1 MDYKHFKGKH
11 ANIVIEIISL
21 LEKGVKKAQE
31 ILEKPDAG
39 SYTKLENSSGD
50 TPIKADLALDKFL
63 EENFLSLE
71 NIKSVF
77 SEEKETPVTKENGSY
92 LIAYDPLDGS
102 SVMEANF
109 LVGTIIGVYEKDYKA
124 QNLAASLYVVF
135 GHKIELVVA
144 LEEVYRYAFYQNKF
158 HFIETIVLENK
169 GKIIASGGNQKD
181 FSLGLKKALEGFF
194 AENYRLRYS
203 GSMVADVHH
212 VLVKKGGMFSYPQKK
227 LRKLFEVFP
236 LALMVEKAKGEA
248 FYFDK
253 GVKKRLLD
261 QGVENYHEKSECYL
275 ASPHEAHILEKYLK
289 GEWCK
294 IALKN

>member
-1 MDYKHFKGKH
+1 MDYKHFKCKH

-71 NIKSVF
+71 NVKSVF

-124 QNLAASLYVVF
+124 QNLVASLYVVF

-144 LEEVYRYAFYQNKF
+144 LDKVYRYAFYQNKF

-169 GKIIASGGNQKD
+169 GKIVASGGNQKD

-253 GVKKRLLD
+253 GVKKRLLE
-261 QGVENYHEKSECYL
+261 QSVESYHEKSECYL
-275 ASPHEAHILEKYLK
+275 ASPHEAQILEKYLK
-289 GEWCK
+289 GE
-294 IALKN
+294 

>member
-1 MDYKHFKGKH
+1 MDYKHFKGKY

-71 NIKSVF
+71 NVKSVF

-109 LVGTIIGVYEKDYKA
+109 LVGTIIGIYEKDYKA

-289 GEWCK
+289 GE
-294 IALKN
+294 

>member
-31 ILEKPDAG
+31 ILEKSDAG

-71 NIKSVF
+71 NVKSVF

-109 LVGTIIGVYEKDYKA
+109 LVGTIIGIYEKDYKA
-124 QNLAASLYVVF
+124 QNLVASLYVVF

-144 LEEVYRYAFYQNKF
+144 LDKVYRYAFYQNKF

-212 VLVKKGGMFSYPQKK
+212 VLIKKGGMFSYPQKK

-253 GVKKRLLD
+253 GVKKRLLE
-261 QGVENYHEKSECYL
+261 QSVESYHEKSECYL
-275 ASPHEAHILEKYLK
+275 ASPHEAQILEKYLK
-289 GEWCK
+289 GE
-294 IALKN
+294 

>member
-1 MDYKHFKGKH
+1 MDYKHFKCKH

-71 NIKSVF
+71 NVKSVF

-124 QNLAASLYVVF
+124 QNLVASLYVVF

-144 LEEVYRYAFYQNKF
+144 LDKVYRYAFYQNKF

-212 VLVKKGGMFSYPQKK
+212 VLIKKGGMFSYPQKK

-236 LALMVEKAKGEA
+236 LALMVEKANGEA

-253 GVKKRLLD
+253 GVKKRLLE
-261 QGVENYHEKSECYL
+261 QSVESYHEKSECYL
-275 ASPHEAHILEKYLK
+275 ASPHEAQILEKYLK
-289 GEWCK
+289 GE
-294 IALKN
+294 

>member
-39 SYTKLENSSGD
+39 SYTQLENSSGD

-109 LVGTIIGVYEKDYKA
+109 LVGTIIGIYEKDYKA
-124 QNLAASLYVVF
+124 QNLVASLYVVF

-212 VLVKKGGMFSYPQKK
+212 VLIKKGGMFSYPQKK

-253 GVKKRLLD
+253 GVKKRLLE
-261 QGVENYHEKSECYL
+261 QSVENYHEKSECYL
-275 ASPHEAHILEKYLK
+275 ASPHEAQILEKYLK
-289 GEWCK
+289 GE
-294 IALKN
+294 

>member
-71 NIKSVF
+71 NVKSVF

-109 LVGTIIGVYEKDYKA
+109 LVGTIIGIYEKDYKA

-135 GHKIELVVA
+135 GHKIELMVA

-212 VLVKKGGMFSYPQKK
+212 VLIKKGGMFSYPQKK

-253 GVKKRLLD
+253 GVKKRLLE
-261 QGVENYHEKSECYL
+261 QSVENYHEKSECYL
-275 ASPHEAHILEKYLK
+275 ASQHEAQILEKYLK
-289 GEWCK
+289 GE
-294 IALKN
+294 

>member
-63 EENFLSLE
+63 EETFLSLE
-71 NIKSVF
+71 NVKSVF

-109 LVGTIIGVYEKDYKA
+109 LVGTIIGIYEKDYKA

-169 GKIIASGGNQKD
+169 GKIVASGGNQKD

-212 VLVKKGGMFSYPQKK
+212 VLIKKGGMFSYPQKK

-236 LALMVEKAKGEA
+236 LALIIEKAKGEA

-253 GVKKRLLD
+253 GVKKRLLE
-261 QGVENYHEKSECYL
+261 QSVESYHEKSECYL
-275 ASPHEAHILEKYLK
+275 ASPHEAQILEKYLK
-289 GEWCK
+289 GE
-294 IALKN
+294 

>member
-1 MDYKHFKGKH
+1 MDYKHFKCKH

-71 NIKSVF
+71 NVKSVF

-109 LVGTIIGVYEKDYKA
+109 LVGTIIGIYEKDYKA
-124 QNLAASLYVVF
+124 QNLVASLYVVF
-135 GHKIELVVA
+135 GHKIELMVA
-144 LEEVYRYAFYQNKF
+144 LDKVYRYAFYQNKF

-169 GKIIASGGNQKD
+169 GKIVASGGNQKD

-212 VLVKKGGMFSYPQKK
+212 VLIKKGGMFSYPQKK

-253 GVKKRLLD
+253 GVKKRLLE
-261 QGVENYHEKSECYL
+261 QSVESYHEKSECYL
-275 ASPHEAHILEKYLK
+275 ASPHEAQILEKYLK
-289 GEWCK
+289 GE
-294 IALKN
+294 

>member
-39 SYTKLENSSGD
+39 SYTQLENSSGD

-124 QNLAASLYVVF
+124 QNLVASLYVVF

-144 LEEVYRYAFYQNKF
+144 LEEVYRYSFYQNKF

-169 GKIIASGGNQKD
+169 GKIVASGGNQKD

-253 GVKKRLLD
+253 GVKKRLLE
-261 QGVENYHEKSECYL
+261 QSVESYHEKSECYL
-275 ASPHEAHILEKYLK
+275 ASPHEAQILEKYLK
-289 GEWCK
+289 GE
-294 IALKN
+294 

>member
-1 MDYKHFKGKH
+1 MDYKHFKCKH

-63 EENFLSLE
+63 EETFLSLE
-71 NIKSVF
+71 NVKSVF

-109 LVGTIIGVYEKDYKA
+109 LVGTIIGVYEKDYKV
-124 QNLAASLYVVF
+124 QNLVASLYVVF

-169 GKIIASGGNQKD
+169 GKIVASGGNQKD

-212 VLVKKGGMFSYPQKK
+212 VLIKKGGMFSYPQKK

-236 LALMVEKAKGEA
+236 LALIIEKAKGEA

-253 GVKKRLLD
+253 GVKKRLLE
-261 QGVENYHEKSECYL
+261 QSVESYHEKSECYL
-275 ASPHEAHILEKYLK
+275 ASQYEAQILEKYLK
-289 GEWCK
+289 GE
-294 IALKN
+294 

>member
-1 MDYKHFKGKH
+1 MDYKHFKCKH

-71 NIKSVF
+71 NVKSVF
-77 SEEKETPVTKENGSY
+77 SEEKEIPVTKENGSY

-124 QNLAASLYVVF
+124 QNLVASLYVVF
-135 GHKIELVVA
+135 GHKIELMVA
-144 LEEVYRYAFYQNKF
+144 LDKVYRYAFYQNKF

-169 GKIIASGGNQKD
+169 GKIVASGGNQKD

-212 VLVKKGGMFSYPQKK
+212 VLIKKGGMFSYPQKK

-253 GVKKRLLD
+253 GVKKRLLE
-261 QGVENYHEKSECYL
+261 QSVESYHEKSECYL
-275 ASPHEAHILEKYLK
+275 ASPHEAQILEKYLK
-289 GEWCK
+289 GE
-294 IALKN
+294 

>member
-63 EENFLSLE
+63 EETFLSLE

-109 LVGTIIGVYEKDYKA
+109 LVGTIIGIYEKDYKA
-124 QNLAASLYVVF
+124 QNLVASLYVVF

-144 LEEVYRYAFYQNKF
+144 LDKVYRYAFYQNKF

-169 GKIIASGGNQKD
+169 GKIVASGGNQKD
-181 FSLGLKKALEGFF
+181 FSLGLKKALEEFF

-253 GVKKRLLD
+253 GVKKRLLE
-261 QGVENYHEKSECYL
+261 QSVESYHEKSECYL
-275 ASPHEAHILEKYLK
+275 ASPHEAQILEKYLK
-289 GEWCK
+289 VE
-294 IALKN
+294 

>member
-1 MDYKHFKGKH
+1 MDYKHFKCKH

-71 NIKSVF
+71 NVKSVF

-124 QNLAASLYVVF
+124 QNLVASLYVVF

-144 LEEVYRYAFYQNKF
+144 LDKVYRYAFYQNKF

-181 FSLGLKKALEGFF
+181 FSSGLKKALEEFF

-253 GVKKRLLD
+253 GVKKRLLE
-261 QGVENYHEKSECYL
+261 QSVENYHEKSECYL

-289 GEWCK
+289 VE
-294 IALKN
+294 

>member
-63 EENFLSLE
+63 EETFLSLE
-71 NIKSVF
+71 NVKSVF

-124 QNLAASLYVVF
+124 QNLVASLYVVF

-169 GKIIASGGNQKD
+169 GKIVASGGNQKD

-212 VLVKKGGMFSYPQKK
+212 VLIKKGGMFSYPQKK

-253 GVKKRLLD
+253 GVKKRLLE
-261 QGVENYHEKSECYL
+261 QSVENYHEKSECYL
-275 ASPHEAHILEKYLK
+275 ASQHEAHILEKYLK
-289 GEWCK
+289 GE
-294 IALKN
+294 

>member
-1 MDYKHFKGKH
+1 MDYKRFKCKH

-124 QNLAASLYVVF
+124 QNLVASLYVVF
-135 GHKIELVVA
+135 GHKMELVVA
-144 LEEVYRYAFYQNKF
+144 LEEVYRYSFYQNKF

-227 LRKLFEVFP
+227 LRKIFEVFP

-253 GVKKRLLD
+253 GVKKRLLE
-261 QGVENYHEKSECYL
+261 QSVESYHEKSECYL
-275 ASPHEAHILEKYLK
+275 ASQYEAQILEKYLK
-289 GEWCK
+289 GE
-294 IALKN
+294 

>member
-1 MDYKHFKGKH
+1 MDYKHFKCKH

-124 QNLAASLYVVF
+124 QNLVASLYVVF
-135 GHKIELVVA
+135 GHKIELMVA

-169 GKIIASGGNQKD
+169 GKIVASGGNQKD

-212 VLVKKGGMFSYPQKK
+212 VLIKKGGMFSYPQKK

-236 LALMVEKAKGEA
+236 LALIIEKAKGEA

-253 GVKKRLLD
+253 GVKKRLLE
-261 QGVENYHEKSECYL
+261 QSVENYHEKSECYL

-289 GEWCK
+289 GE
-294 IALKN
+294 

>member
-71 NIKSVF
+71 NVKSVF

-109 LVGTIIGVYEKDYKA
+109 LVGTIIGIYEKDYKA
-124 QNLAASLYVVF
+124 QNLVASLYVVF

-169 GKIIASGGNQKD
+169 GKIVASGGNQKD

-236 LALMVEKAKGEA
+236 LALIIEKAKGEA

-253 GVKKRLLD
+253 GVKKRLLE
-261 QGVENYHEKSECYL
+261 QSVESYHEKSECYL
-275 ASPHEAHILEKYLK
+275 ASQHEAQILEKYLK
-289 GEWCK
+289 GE
-294 IALKN
+294 

>member
-1 MDYKHFKGKH
+1 MDYKHFKCKH

-39 SYTKLENSSGD
+39 SYTQLENSSGD

-63 EENFLSLE
+63 EETFLSLE

-109 LVGTIIGVYEKDYKA
+109 LVGTIIGIYEKDYKA
-124 QNLAASLYVVF
+124 QNLVASLYVVF

-169 GKIIASGGNQKD
+169 GKIVASGGNQKD

-212 VLVKKGGMFSYPQKK
+212 VLIKKGGMFSYPQKK

-253 GVKKRLLD
+253 GVKKRLLE
-261 QGVENYHEKSECYL
+261 QSVENYHEKSECYL
-275 ASPHEAHILEKYLK
+275 ASQYEAQILEKYLK
-289 GEWCK
+289 GE
-294 IALKN
+294 

>member
-71 NIKSVF
+71 NVKSVF

-109 LVGTIIGVYEKDYKA
+109 LVGTIIGIYEKDYKA

-158 HFIETIVLENK
+158 YFIETIVLENK

-261 QGVENYHEKSECYL
+261 QSVESYHEKSECYL
-275 ASPHEAHILEKYLK
+275 ASQYEAHILEKYLK
-289 GEWCK
+289 GE
-294 IALKN
+294 

>member
-1 MDYKHFKGKH
+1 MDYKHFKCKH

-71 NIKSVF
+71 NVKSVF

-124 QNLAASLYVVF
+124 QNLVASLYVVF

-144 LEEVYRYAFYQNKF
+144 LDKVYRYAFYQNKF

-169 GKIIASGGNQKD
+169 GKIVASGGNQKD
-181 FSLGLKKALEGFF
+181 FSLGLKKALEEFF

-212 VLVKKGGMFSYPQKK
+212 VLIKKGGMFSYPQKK

-236 LALMVEKAKGEA
+236 LALIIEKAKGEA

-253 GVKKRLLD
+253 GVKKRLLE
-261 QGVENYHEKSECYL
+261 QSVENYHEKSECYL
-275 ASPHEAHILEKYLK
+275 ASPHEAQILEKYLK
-289 GEWCK
+289 GE
-294 IALKN
+294 

>member
-63 EENFLSLE
+63 EETFLSLE
-71 NIKSVF
+71 NVKSVF

-109 LVGTIIGVYEKDYKA
+109 LVGTIIGIYEKDYKA
-124 QNLAASLYVVF
+124 QNLVASLYVVF

-144 LEEVYRYAFYQNKF
+144 LDKVYRYAFYQNKF

-169 GKIIASGGNQKD
+169 GKIVASGGNQKD

-212 VLVKKGGMFSYPQKK
+212 VLIKKGGMFSYPQKK

-236 LALMVEKAKGEA
+236 LALMVEKANGEA

-261 QGVENYHEKSECYL
+261 QGVESYHEKSECYL
-275 ASPHEAHILEKYLK
+275 ASPHEAQILEKYLK
-289 GEWCK
+289 GE
-294 IALKN
+294 

>member
-102 SVMEANF
+102 SVMEVNF
-109 LVGTIIGVYEKDYKA
+109 LVGTIIGIYEKDYKA
-124 QNLAASLYVVF
+124 QNLVASLYVVF

-144 LEEVYRYAFYQNKF
+144 LEEVYRYSFYQNKF

-169 GKIIASGGNQKD
+169 GKIVASGGNQKD

-212 VLVKKGGMFSYPQKK
+212 VLIKKGGMFSYPQKK

-253 GVKKRLLD
+253 GVKKRLLE
-261 QGVENYHEKSECYL
+261 QSVENYHEKSECYL

-289 GEWCK
+289 GE
-294 IALKN
+294 

>member
-1 MDYKHFKGKH
+1 MDYKHFKCKH

-71 NIKSVF
+71 NVKSVF

-124 QNLAASLYVVF
+124 QNLVASLYVVF

-144 LEEVYRYAFYQNKF
+144 LDKVYRYAFYQNKF

-169 GKIIASGGNQKD
+169 GKIVASGGNQKD

-212 VLVKKGGMFSYPQKK
+212 VLIKKGGMFSYPQKK

-236 LALMVEKAKGEA
+236 LALIIEKAKGEA

-261 QGVENYHEKSECYL
+261 QGVESYHEKSECYL
-275 ASPHEAHILEKYLK
+275 ASQHEAQILEKYLK
-289 GEWCK
+289 GE
-294 IALKN
+294 

>member
-1 MDYKHFKGKH
+1 MDYKHFKCKH

-63 EENFLSLE
+63 EETFLSLE

-124 QNLAASLYVVF
+124 QNLVASLYVVF

-212 VLVKKGGMFSYPQKK
+212 VLIKKGGVFSYPQKK

-253 GVKKRLLD
+253 GVKKRLLE
-261 QGVENYHEKSECYL
+261 QSVENYHEKSECYL
-275 ASPHEAHILEKYLK
+275 ASPHEAQILEKYLK
-289 GEWCK
+289 GE
-294 IALKN
+294 

>member
-71 NIKSVF
+71 NVKSVF

-109 LVGTIIGVYEKDYKA
+109 LVGTIIGIYEKDYKA
-124 QNLAASLYVVF
+124 QNLVASLYVVF

-144 LEEVYRYAFYQNKF
+144 LDKVYRYAFYQNKF

-169 GKIIASGGNQKD
+169 GKIVASGGNQKD

-236 LALMVEKAKGEA
+236 LALIIEKAKGEA

-253 GVKKRLLD
+253 GVKKRLLE
-261 QGVENYHEKSECYL
+261 QSVESYHEKSECYL
-275 ASPHEAHILEKYLK
+275 ASQYEAQILEKYLK
-289 GEWCK
+289 GE
-294 IALKN
+294 

>member
-1 MDYKHFKGKH
+1 MDYKHFKCKH

-63 EENFLSLE
+63 EETFLSLE
-71 NIKSVF
+71 NVKSVF

-124 QNLAASLYVVF
+124 QNLVASLYVVF

-212 VLVKKGGMFSYPQKK
+212 VLIKKGGMFSYPQKK

-253 GVKKRLLD
+253 GVKKRLLE
-261 QGVENYHEKSECYL
+261 QSVESYHEKSECYL
-275 ASPHEAHILEKYLK
+275 ASPHEAQILEKYLK
-289 GEWCK
+289 GE
-294 IALKN
+294 

>member
-1 MDYKHFKGKH
+1 MDYKCFKGKH

-109 LVGTIIGVYEKDYKA
+109 LVGTIIGVYEKDYKV
-124 QNLAASLYVVF
+124 QNLVASLYVVF
-135 GHKIELVVA
+135 GHKVELVVA

-169 GKIIASGGNQKD
+169 GKIVASGGNQKD

-212 VLVKKGGMFSYPQKK
+212 VLIKKGGVFSYPQKK

-236 LALMVEKAKGEA
+236 LALIIEKAKGEA

-253 GVKKRLLD
+253 GVKKRLLE
-261 QGVENYHEKSECYL
+261 QSVESYHEKSECYL
-275 ASPHEAHILEKYLK
+275 ASPHEAQILEKYLK
-289 GEWCK
+289 GE
-294 IALKN
+294 

>member
-124 QNLAASLYVVF
+124 QNLVASLYVVF

-169 GKIIASGGNQKD
+169 GKIVASGGNQKD
-181 FSLGLKKALEGFF
+181 FSLGLKKALEEFF

-212 VLVKKGGMFSYPQKK
+212 VLIKKGGMFSYPQKK

-236 LALMVEKAKGEA
+236 LALIIEKAKGEA

-253 GVKKRLLD
+253 GVKKRLLE

-275 ASPHEAHILEKYLK
+275 ASPHEAQILEKYLK
-289 GEWCK
+289 GE
-294 IALKN
+294 

>member
-109 LVGTIIGVYEKDYKA
+109 LVGTIIGVYEKDYKV
-124 QNLAASLYVVF
+124 QNLVASLYVVF

-144 LEEVYRYAFYQNKF
+144 LDKVYRYAFYQNKF

-169 GKIIASGGNQKD
+169 GKIVASGGNQKD

-236 LALMVEKAKGEA
+236 LALIIEKAKGEA

-253 GVKKRLLD
+253 GVKKRLLE
-261 QGVENYHEKSECYL
+261 QSVESYHEKSECYL
-275 ASPHEAHILEKYLK
+275 ASQHEAQILEKYLK
-289 GEWCK
+289 GE
-294 IALKN
+294 

>member
-71 NIKSVF
+71 NVKSVF

-124 QNLAASLYVVF
+124 QNLVASLYVVF

-212 VLVKKGGMFSYPQKK
+212 VLIKKGGMFSYPQKK

-236 LALMVEKAKGEA
+236 LALIIEKAKGEA

-253 GVKKRLLD
+253 GVKKRLLE
-261 QGVENYHEKSECYL
+261 QSVESYHEKSECYL
-275 ASPHEAHILEKYLK
+275 ASPHEAQILEKYLK
-289 GEWCK
+289 GE
-294 IALKN
+294 

>member
-1 MDYKHFKGKH
+1 MDYKHFKCKH

-124 QNLAASLYVVF
+124 QNLVASLYVVF

-144 LEEVYRYAFYQNKF
+144 LDKVYRYAFYQNKF

-261 QGVENYHEKSECYL
+261 QSVESYHEKSECYL
-275 ASPHEAHILEKYLK
+275 ASPHEAQILEKYLK
-289 GEWCK
+289 GE
-294 IALKN
+294 

>member
-124 QNLAASLYVVF
+124 QNLVASLYVVF

-169 GKIIASGGNQKD
+169 GKIVASGGNQKD

-212 VLVKKGGMFSYPQKK
+212 LLIKKGGMFSYPQKK

-236 LALMVEKAKGEA
+236 LALIIEKAKGEA

-253 GVKKRLLD
+253 GVKKRLLE
-261 QGVENYHEKSECYL
+261 QSVESYHEKSECYL
-275 ASPHEAHILEKYLK
+275 ASPHEAQILEKYLK
-289 GEWCK
+289 GE
-294 IALKN
+294 

>member
-63 EENFLSLE
+63 EETFLSLE

-77 SEEKETPVTKENGSY
+77 SEEKEKPVTKENGSY

-109 LVGTIIGVYEKDYKA
+109 LVGTIIGIYEKDYKA
-124 QNLAASLYVVF
+124 QNLVASLYVVF

-169 GKIIASGGNQKD
+169 GKIVASGGNQKD

-212 VLVKKGGMFSYPQKK
+212 VLIKKGGMFSYPQKK

-236 LALMVEKAKGEA
+236 LALIIEKAKGEA

-253 GVKKRLLD
+253 GVKKRLLE
-261 QGVENYHEKSECYL
+261 QSVESYHEKSECYL

-289 GEWCK
+289 GE
-294 IALKN
+294 

>member
-63 EENFLSLE
+63 EETFLSLE

-124 QNLAASLYVVF
+124 QNLVASLYVVF
-135 GHKIELVVA
+135 GHKMELVVA

-212 VLVKKGGMFSYPQKK
+212 VLVKKGGVFSYPQKK

-253 GVKKRLLD
+253 GVKKRLLE
-261 QGVENYHEKSECYL
+261 QSVESYHEKSECYL

-289 GEWCK
+289 GE
-294 IALKN
+294 

>member
-1 MDYKHFKGKH
+1 MDYKRFKGKH

-71 NIKSVF
+71 KVKSVF

-109 LVGTIIGVYEKDYKA
+109 LVGTIIGVYDKDYKA

-135 GHKIELVVA
+135 GHKVELVVA

-253 GVKKRLLD
+253 GVKKRLLE
-261 QGVENYHEKSECYL
+261 QGVESYHEKSECYL
-275 ASPHEAHILEKYLK
+275 ASPHEAQILEKHLK
-289 GEWCK
+289 GE
-294 IALKN
+294 

>member
-39 SYTKLENSSGD
+39 SYTNLENSSGD

-63 EENFLSLE
+63 EETFLSLE

-135 GHKIELVVA
+135 GHKVELVVA
-144 LEEVYRYAFYQNKF
+144 LDKVYRYAFYQNKF

-169 GKIIASGGNQKD
+169 GKIVASGGNQKD

-212 VLVKKGGMFSYPQKK
+212 VLVKKGGVFSYPQKK

-253 GVKKRLLD
+253 GVKKRLLE
-261 QGVENYHEKSECYL
+261 QGVESYHEKSECYL
-275 ASPHEAHILEKYLK
+275 ASPHEAQILEKYLK
-289 GEWCK
+289 GE
-294 IALKN
+294 

>member
-1 MDYKHFKGKH
+1 MDYKHFKCKH

-71 NIKSVF
+71 NVKSVF

-109 LVGTIIGVYEKDYKA
+109 LVGTIIGIYEKDYKA
-124 QNLAASLYVVF
+124 QNLVASLYVVF

-169 GKIIASGGNQKD
+169 GKIVASGGNQKD

-212 VLVKKGGMFSYPQKK
+212 VLIKKGGMFSYPQKK

-236 LALMVEKAKGEA
+236 LALIIEKAKGEA

-253 GVKKRLLD
+253 GVKKRLLE
-261 QGVENYHEKSECYL
+261 QSVESYHEKSECYL
-275 ASPHEAHILEKYLK
+275 ASPHEAQILEKYLK
-289 GEWCK
+289 GE
-294 IALKN
+294 

>member
-1 MDYKHFKGKH
+1 MDYKHFKCKH

-71 NIKSVF
+71 NVKSVF

-109 LVGTIIGVYEKDYKA
+109 LVGTIIGIYEKDYKA
-124 QNLAASLYVVF
+124 QNLVASLYVVF

-144 LEEVYRYAFYQNKF
+144 LDKVYRYAFYQNKF

-169 GKIIASGGNQKD
+169 GKIVASGGNQKD

-212 VLVKKGGMFSYPQKK
+212 VLIKKGGMFSYPQKK

-236 LALMVEKAKGEA
+236 LALIIEKAKGEA

-275 ASPHEAHILEKYLK
+275 ASPHEAQILEKYLK
-289 GEWCK
+289 GE
-294 IALKN
+294 

>member
-1 MDYKHFKGKH
+1 MDYKRFKCKH

-39 SYTKLENSSGD
+39 SYTQLENSSGD

-124 QNLAASLYVVF
+124 QNLVASLYVVF

-144 LEEVYRYAFYQNKF
+144 LDKVYRYAFYQNKF

-169 GKIIASGGNQKD
+169 GKIVASGGNQKD

-253 GVKKRLLD
+253 GVKKRLLE
-261 QGVENYHEKSECYL
+261 QSVESYHEKSECYL

-289 GEWCK
+289 GE
-294 IALKN
+294 

>member
-124 QNLAASLYVVF
+124 QNLVASLYVVF

-144 LEEVYRYAFYQNKF
+144 LDKVYRYAFYQNKF

-169 GKIIASGGNQKD
+169 GKIVASGGNQKD

-212 VLVKKGGMFSYPQKK
+212 VLIKKGGMFSYPQKK

-253 GVKKRLLD
+253 GVKKRLLE
-261 QGVENYHEKSECYL
+261 QSVESYHEKSECYL
-275 ASPHEAHILEKYLK
+275 TSPHEAQILEKYLK
-289 GEWCK
+289 GE
-294 IALKN
+294 